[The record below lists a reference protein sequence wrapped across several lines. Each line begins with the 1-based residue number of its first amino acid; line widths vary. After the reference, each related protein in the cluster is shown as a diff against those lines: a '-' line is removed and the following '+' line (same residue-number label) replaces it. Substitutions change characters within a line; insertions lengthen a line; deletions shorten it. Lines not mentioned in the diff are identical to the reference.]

1 MQEENAIQ
9 ISKSEEDQNIQSTN
23 SSILFKIFY
32 SSPSDPLTLSPIIK
46 STDELPH
53 LFYLL
58 KNPTI
63 LNFTEKFEIFQKL
76 FPLFKSN
83 TNLINLFTK
92 RCKSNITSFYEP
104 IIDLYLSQ
112 SSENKEENKKFLEE
126 LLVYMVNIASIP
138 KFMMEYIYQKLSI
151 YLRYNTEKE
160 KIPELNKGQFM
171 KYLNLLEI
179 FYTNS
184 LENDIM
190 TLYSKDTNQEEQIN
204 ENVINADY
212 FEGEKIYIP

>member
-46 STDELPH
+46 SSDELPH

-76 FPLFKSN
+76 FHKF
-83 TNLINLFTK
+83 
-92 RCKSNITSFYEP
+92 
-104 IIDLYLSQ
+104 
-112 SSENKEENKKFLEE
+112 NKFIYQAMQVKYNKFL
-126 LLVYMVNIASIP
+126 
-138 KFMMEYIYQKLSI
+138 
-151 YLRYNTEKE
+151 R
-160 KIPELNKGQFM
+160 
-171 KYLNLLEI
+171 
-179 FYTNS
+179 
-184 LENDIM
+184 
-190 TLYSKDTNQEEQIN
+190 
-204 ENVINADY
+204 ADN
-212 FEGEKIYIP
+212 